1 MQEATSIY
9 IEEIFPT
16 QPTTTETLITTLPN
30 PKQDKI
36 LKLTKNKVTAIG
48 RPSRQQAANG
58 MDDESVENEDMMENV
73 TPSDE
78 REPRQQESSE
88 ESDEDEG
95 GGLGGVGGLISSFL
109 SSLSKV
115 ITISARLNKRK

>member
-16 QPTTTETLITTLPN
+16 QPTTTELSITTLSN
-30 PKQDKI
+30 VKQDKI
-36 LKLTKNKVTAIG
+36 LKVTKNKVIANG
-48 RPSRQQAANG
+48 RPSRQQAEND
-58 MDDESVENEDMMENV
+58 MDDESEENENMMNE
-73 TPSDE
+73 DE
-78 REPRQQESSE
+78 REPRQRESSE

-115 ITISARLNKRK
+115 NTFTVHILKPMN